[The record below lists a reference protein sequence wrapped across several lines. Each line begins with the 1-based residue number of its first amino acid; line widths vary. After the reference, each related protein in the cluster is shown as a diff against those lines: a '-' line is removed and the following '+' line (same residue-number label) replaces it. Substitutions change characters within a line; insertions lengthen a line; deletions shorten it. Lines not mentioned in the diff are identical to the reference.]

1 MGLQIDENQ
10 SKYQIFNLL
19 NELPFFDNF
28 DDSEKREF
36 VSSENYVLTVDSG
49 SKIVTQG
56 SIEFSLYFL
65 LEGKVIIT
73 KNEFPRLVVA
83 TLGPGAIFGE
93 ISILSQSPRTSNYI
107 ARDEVKV
114 LKLNG
119 ELFEKLS
126 PPTQIKLNQQLIQ
139 VLIDQLESNS
149 FSFLKLNWIIFIP
162 ITILYIIFSVLLA
175 SYLKNMLAGEIS
187 NIPFFIFKFLIIT
200 LIMVIVFVY
209 LYNLINLVHFTFL
222 KEKNIKRIIKL
233 TFIKSF
239 KINSY
244 RI

>member
-19 NELPFFDNF
+19 NDLPFFDNF

-36 VSSENYVLTVDSG
+36 ISSENHILTVDSD

-65 LEGKVIIT
+65 LEGEVIVT

-107 ARDEVKV
+107 AKDEVKV
-114 LKLNG
+114 LRLNG
-119 ELFEKLS
+119 ELFEKLT

-149 FSFLKLNWIIFIP
+149 FSFLKLKAELDSIAQIGTQYGPTLVVYPDDVWYSPKTQGDIEE
-162 ITILYIIFSVLLA
+162 ILQEHILNNRVVERIV
-175 SYLKNMLAGEIS
+175 
-187 NIPFFIFKFLIIT
+187 IPF
-200 LIMVIVFVY
+200 
-209 LYNLINLVHFTFL
+209 
-222 KEKNIKRIIKL
+222 KN
-233 TFIKSF
+233 KS
-239 KINSY
+239 
-244 RI
+244 

>member
-19 NELPFFDNF
+19 NDLPFFDNF

-149 FSFLKLNWIIFIP
+149 FSFLKLKAELDSIAQIGTQFKSNFQEIINK
-162 ITILYIIFSVLLA
+162 TVQTDKLLTSMKQNRERDSIA
-175 SYLKNMLAGEIS
+175 QAGIQ
-187 NIPFFIFKFLIIT
+187 
-200 LIMVIVFVY
+200 
-209 LYNLINLVHFTFL
+209 
-222 KEKNIKRIIKL
+222 
-233 TFIKSF
+233 IKSNF
-239 KINSY
+239 KEIINKAIHADEMIDNINQTLNKLV
-244 RI
+244 R